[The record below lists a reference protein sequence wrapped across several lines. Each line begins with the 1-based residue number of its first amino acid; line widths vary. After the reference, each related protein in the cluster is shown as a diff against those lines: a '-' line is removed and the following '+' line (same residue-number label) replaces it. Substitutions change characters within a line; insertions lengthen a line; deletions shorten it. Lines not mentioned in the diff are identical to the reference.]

1 MRNAIEE
8 NNRNN
13 NLKLLTESCA
23 TEVWTE
29 MSQFLE
35 SLL

>member
-1 MRNAIEE
+1 MRNAIEDY
-8 NNRNN
+8 NRNN